1 MYCSLPTLKTGAVLL
16 GSLAAVHFF
25 MFPCITFSVLM
36 YLFEDYYTSLS
47 FINYRF
53 VSHTHKHI
61 YYILLSLHILSS
73 RSNRDFSCYS
83 CYWPCQL
90 CRWHSSRLLYR
101 SFHVSGPHQLFPFS
115 YIPHL
120 GPRPVLVPCLLLP
133 DDLLEHCQ
141 LRVGTY
147 IALQAFHV
155 EQSSLR

>member
-1 MYCSLPTLKTGAVLL
+1 MTCALPSAFYLRVWCQCLL
-16 GSLAAVHFF
+16 
-25 MFPCITFSVLM
+25 
-36 YLFEDYYTSLS
+36 
-47 FINYRF
+47 
-53 VSHTHKHI
+53 SHSRYSKPHLLYPVKACNH
-61 YYILLSLHILSS
+61 YILLSLHILSS